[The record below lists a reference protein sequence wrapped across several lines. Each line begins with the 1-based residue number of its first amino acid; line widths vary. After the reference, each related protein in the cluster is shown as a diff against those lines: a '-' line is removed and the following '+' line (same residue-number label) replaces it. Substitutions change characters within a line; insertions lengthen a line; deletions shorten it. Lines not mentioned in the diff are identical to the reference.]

1 MTTETIE
8 EFLARGGVV
17 EKSNSQ
23 LTLSELLQ
31 KEGILNEADAKKVTE
46 DLNGTLMK
54 SMDEGIKVKE

>member
-1 MTTETIE
+1 MATETIE
-8 EFLARGGVV
+8 EFMARGGKV

-23 LTLSELLQ
+23 VTLSELLQ

-54 SMDEGIKVKE
+54 SMDEGIKVK